1 MTHLETDWINE
12 DLELKIGE
20 IRSHAA
26 RLGTADLAAIE
37 QTLDELQGAVDQLRE
52 MVQAIPHR
60 RA

>member
-20 IRSHAA
+20 IRSHAT
-26 RLGTADLAAIE
+26 RLDTADLAAIE

>member
-20 IRSHAA
+20 IRSLAA
-26 RLGTADLAAIE
+26 RLSSAELEA
-37 QTLDELQGAVDQLRE
+37 LDETLAVLQSAIDQLQE

-60 RA
+60 RC